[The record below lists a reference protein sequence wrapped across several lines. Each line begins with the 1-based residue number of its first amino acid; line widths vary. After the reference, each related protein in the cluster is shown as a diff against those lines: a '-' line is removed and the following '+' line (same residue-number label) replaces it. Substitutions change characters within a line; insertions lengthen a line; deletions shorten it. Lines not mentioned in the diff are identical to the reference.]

1 MCMVIV
7 CVCDGDT
14 EPWTKIRPTTLGRG
28 NPAQRTGQYLG
39 QGKRSPSNKPYLQ
52 RVTEWTIWYPHASAR
67 RHCRCHNLHTVRIKN
82 TIHLLITPKRTRP
95 CAVRPAGPCYLAPE
109 K

>member
-1 MCMVIV
+1 MNGHCESDVCGVYMCMVIV

-52 RVTEWTIWYPHASAR
+52 RVTEWTRHSRACAR
-67 RHCRCHNLHTVRIKN
+67 YRVYS
-82 TIHLLITPKRTRP
+82 TRS
-95 CAVRPAGPCYLAPE
+95 